1 MPLPSSAP
9 FWRWFSGGS
18 RTAGKIGTNIGT
30 PLLRPSGASGT
41 RRLIRGGLSGLLL
54 ALSLSGCAT
63 VTPIADGPP
72 PRPETI
78 EALIYDW
85 DKIERKEGPAP
96 AAYRDQY
103 VAALKALSASLAE
116 TERWRHRAES
126 K

>member
-1 MPLPSSAP
+1 MIL
-9 FWRWFSGGS
+9 
-18 RTAGKIGTNIGT
+18 
-30 PLLRPSGASGT
+30 
-41 RRLIRGGLSGLLL
+41 GGLGVLLL
-54 ALSLSGCAT
+54 ILSGCAT
-63 VTPIADGPP
+63 VAPQTDGPP

-85 DKIERKEGPAP
+85 DKIEKTSGPAP

>member
-1 MPLPSSAP
+1 MLS
-9 FWRWFSGGS
+9 
-18 RTAGKIGTNIGT
+18 
-30 PLLRPSGASGT
+30 LRPNAASAI
-41 RRLIRGGLSGLLL
+41 RRLIRGGLSSLLL

-78 EALIYDW
+78 EALIYEW
-85 DKIERKEGPAP
+85 DKIEKKEGPAP

-103 VAALKALSASLAE
+103 VAALKALNASLAE
-116 TERWRHRAES
+116 TERWRARAET

>member
-1 MPLPSSAP
+1 MIP
-9 FWRWFSGGS
+9 
-18 RTAGKIGTNIGT
+18 
-30 PLLRPSGASGT
+30 
-41 RRLIRGGLSGLLL
+41 GGLSVLLL
-54 ALSLSGCAT
+54 ILSGCAT
-63 VTPIADGPP
+63 VAPIVDGPP

-85 DKIERKEGPAP
+85 DRIERKEGPAP
-96 AAYRDQY
+96 AAYRDAY

>member
-1 MPLPSSAP
+1 MSTGTPSS
-9 FWRWFSGGS
+9 
-18 RTAGKIGTNIGT
+18 
-30 PLLRPSGASGT
+30 RPSAASET
-41 RRLIRGGLSGLLL
+41 KRLIAGGLSVLLL
-54 ALSLSGCAT
+54 ILSLSGCAT

-103 VAALKALSASLAE
+103 VQALKALSASLAE
-116 TERWRHRAES
+116 TEKWRHRAES

>member
-1 MPLPSSAP
+1 M
-9 FWRWFSGGS
+9 
-18 RTAGKIGTNIGT
+18 
-30 PLLRPSGASGT
+30 RPSAVNVT
-41 RRLIRGGLSGLLL
+41 RRLILGGLSALLL
-54 ALSLSGCAT
+54 GLSGCAT
-63 VTPIADGPP
+63 VTPISDGPP

-85 DKIERKEGPAP
+85 DKIEKASGPAP

-116 TERWRHRAES
+116 TDRWRSRAES

>member
-1 MPLPSSAP
+1 M
-9 FWRWFSGGS
+9 
-18 RTAGKIGTNIGT
+18 
-30 PLLRPSGASGT
+30 
-41 RRLIRGGLSGLLL
+41 RLKSENVIRSLIVGGLAGLL
-54 ALSLSGCAT
+54 AILSGCAT
-63 VTPIADGPP
+63 VQPIADGPP

-85 DKIERKEGPAP
+85 DKIEKTKGPAP

-116 TERWRHRAES
+116 TERWRIRAET

>member
-1 MPLPSSAP
+1 MPSRCLAP
-9 FWRWFSGGS
+9 WAQFFFGICKTAP
-18 RTAGKIGTNIGT
+18 RTKPVIAT
-30 PLLRPSGASGT
+30 PLLRRKNESAI
-41 RRLIRGGLSGLLL
+41 RRLILGGLV
-54 ALSLSGCAT
+54 SLPLIISGCAT
-63 VTPIADGPP
+63 VTPISDGPP

-85 DKIERKEGPAP
+85 DKIEKTSGPAP

-116 TERWRHRAES
+116 TERWRARAES

>member
-1 MPLPSSAP
+1 MPSS
-9 FWRWFSGGS
+9 
-18 RTAGKIGTNIGT
+18 
-30 PLLRPSGASGT
+30 RPSAASAI
-41 RRLIRGGLSGLLL
+41 RRLILGGLAGLLL
-54 ALSLSGCAT
+54 ALNLNGCAT

-85 DKIERKEGPAP
+85 DKIEKTSGPAP

-103 VAALKALSASLAE
+103 VAALKALNASLAE
-116 TERWRHRAES
+116 AERWRARAEA

>member
-1 MPLPSSAP
+1 MS
-9 FWRWFSGGS
+9 
-18 RTAGKIGTNIGT
+18 IGT
-30 PLLRPSGASGT
+30 PSSKPSGASGIK
-41 RRLIRGGLSGLLL
+41 RLIAGGLSGLLL
-54 ALSLSGCAT
+54 ALSLAGCAT
-63 VTPIADGPP
+63 VTPISDGPP

-78 EALIYDW
+78 EALIYEW

-103 VAALKALSASLAE
+103 VSALKALNASLAE

>member
-1 MPLPSSAP
+1 MPSS
-9 FWRWFSGGS
+9 
-18 RTAGKIGTNIGT
+18 
-30 PLLRPSGASGT
+30 RPSAASAI
-41 RRLIRGGLSGLLL
+41 RRLIRGGLSSLLL
-54 ALSLSGCAT
+54 ALSLAGCAT

-78 EALIYDW
+78 EALIYQW
-85 DKIERKEGPAP
+85 DQVERKEGPAP

-116 TERWRHRAES
+116 TERWRARAES

>member
-1 MPLPSSAP
+1 M
-9 FWRWFSGGS
+9 
-18 RTAGKIGTNIGT
+18 NIET
-30 PLLRPSGASGT
+30 PLSRLSGASGT
-41 RRLIRGGLSGLLL
+41 RRLILGGLSGLLL

-78 EALIYDW
+78 EALIYEW

-96 AAYRDQY
+96 SAYRDQY
-103 VAALKALSASLAE
+103 VAALKALSACLAE

>member
-1 MPLPSSAP
+1 MIL
-9 FWRWFSGGS
+9 
-18 RTAGKIGTNIGT
+18 
-30 PLLRPSGASGT
+30 
-41 RRLIRGGLSGLLL
+41 GGLSALLL
-54 ALSLSGCAT
+54 ILSGCAT
-63 VTPIADGPP
+63 VAPQTDGPP

-85 DKIERKEGPAP
+85 DKIEKTSGPAP
-96 AAYRDQY
+96 AAYRNQY

>member
-9 FWRWFSGGS
+9 SWRWFSGGS
-18 RTAGKIGTNIGT
+18 RTAGKTGTNIGT
-30 PLLRPSGASGT
+30 PSLRPSGASGI
-41 RRLIRGGLSGLLL
+41 RRLILGGLSGLLL
-54 ALSLSGCAT
+54 ALSLAGCAT

-78 EALIYDW
+78 EALIYEW
-85 DKIERKEGPAP
+85 DKIERKEGSAP

-103 VAALKALSASLAE
+103 VSALKALSASLAE